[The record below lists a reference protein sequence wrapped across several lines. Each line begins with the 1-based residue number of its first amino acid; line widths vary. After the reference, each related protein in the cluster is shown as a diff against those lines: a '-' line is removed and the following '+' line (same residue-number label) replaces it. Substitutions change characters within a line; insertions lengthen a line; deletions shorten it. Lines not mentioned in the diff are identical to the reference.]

1 MVTIE
6 MTEDNYILKVSSHG
20 KDVDYK
26 IVYVKEDE

>member
-20 KDVDYK
+20 KEVDYK
-26 IVYVKEDE
+26 IVYVKEVE